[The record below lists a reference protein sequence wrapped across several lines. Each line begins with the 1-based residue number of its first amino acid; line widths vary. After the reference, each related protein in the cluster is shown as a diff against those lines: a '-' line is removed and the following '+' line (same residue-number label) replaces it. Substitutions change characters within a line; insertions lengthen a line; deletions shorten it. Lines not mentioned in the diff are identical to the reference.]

1 MIRHL
6 KTAAKHIRRSPYQA
20 LAAVMTMTLTFYIAA
35 VFFLTALGLQVIL
48 KSFERQ
54 PQITVFFSDI
64 KTEEEVKTLDD
75 RLKQTGKVER
85 TVYVSKEEA
94 LKIYHEQNKD
104 DPLLLEMVTADILPA
119 SLEIVPKR
127 PEYLEEFA
135 SILSSEPGVEDVIYQ
150 KDIVDKLLM
159 WVKAARLAG
168 ISLVSVLGMVS
179 VLVLLTVIGMKIALR
194 EKEIAILRL
203 LGATSWYIRWP
214 FLFEGGIYGLLS
226 AVAAWGATYLTVLYT
241 EPFIR
246 SFLSGGPQLSAP
258 PEFMVLVLAGMVAG
272 GLVLSIIGSFL
283 ALIRYT

>member
-258 PEFMVLVLAGMVAG
+258 PEFMVLVLGGMVAG